1 MELDHALALVMA
13 RLRKSGA
20 GNGRGD
26 PGRAAAEGGD
36 ATGASGA
43 VFHGMDTTDRLP
55 IAVTS
60 AAYRRPGDAR
70 QQLSRTHAPG

>member
-26 PGRAAAEGGD
+26 PGRAAAGGGD
-36 ATGASGA
+36 AAGAAGGGA
-43 VFHGMDTTDRLP
+43 GGVGG
-55 IAVTS
+55 
-60 AAYRRPGDAR
+60 AA
-70 QQLSRTHAPG
+70 

>member
-26 PGRAAAEGGD
+26 PGRAVAKGNDAA
-36 ATGASGA
+36 GADDS
-43 VFHGMDTTDRLP
+43 VSRGMDTTDRLP
-55 IAVTS
+55 VAVTC
-60 AAYRRPGDAR
+60 AAYRWPDDAR
-70 QQLSRTHAPG
+70 QQLSRAHSPG